1 MPQKQMLVRPY
12 RTDDEGSLV
21 SLWQVCE
28 LTVPWNNPHKDI
40 ARKLQV
46 QPELFLVGILDSRL
60 IATVMGGYDGH
71 RGWINYLAV
80 HPDFQG
86 NGYGQEIMNSVETG
100 LREMG
105 CPKINLQIRTV
116 NDKIASFY
124 QKLGFTN
131 DHVVSMGKR
140 LEADHSLKY
149 PINYNRDHLLEISY
163 A

>member
-12 RTDDEGSLV
+12 RTDDEESLV

-86 NGYGQEIMNSVETG
+86 NGYGQGIMNSVESA

-105 CPKINLQIRTV
+105 CPKINLQIRTG
-116 NDKIASFY
+116 NDKIGSFY

-131 DHVVSMGKR
+131 DQVVSMGKR
-140 LEADHSLKY
+140 LEADHS
-149 PINYNRDHLLEISY
+149 
-163 A
+163 

>member
-1 MPQKQMLVRPY
+1 VTESSLLIRPFQTEDEDALVA
-12 RTDDEGSLV
+12 
-21 SLWQVCE
+21 LWKMCE

-46 QPELFLVGILDSRL
+46 QPELFLVGILGNSL
-60 IATVMGGYDGH
+60 IATVMGGYEGH

-80 HPDFQG
+80 HPDFHG
-86 NGYGQEIMNSVETG
+86 KGYGQGIMNSVETV

-105 CPKINLQIRTV
+105 CPKINLQIRTG

-140 LEADHSLKY
+140 LEADHS
-149 PINYNRDHLLEISY
+149 
-163 A
+163 

>member
-12 RTDDEGSLV
+12 RTDDEESLV

-40 ARKLQV
+40 TRKLQV

-80 HPDFQG
+80 HPEFQ
-86 NGYGQEIMNSVETG
+86 
-100 LREMG
+100 
-105 CPKINLQIRTV
+105 V

-131 DHVVSMGKR
+131 DQVVSMGKR
-140 LEADHSLKY
+140 MEADHS
-149 PINYNRDHLLEISY
+149 
-163 A
+163 

>member
-1 MPQKQMLVRPY
+1 MTDSSLLIRPFQTEDEDALVA
-12 RTDDEGSLV
+12 
-21 SLWQVCE
+21 LWKMCE

-46 QPELFLVGILDSRL
+46 QPELFLVGILGNSL
-60 IATVMGGYDGH
+60 IATVMGGYEGH

-80 HPDFQG
+80 HPDFRE
-86 NGYGQEIMNSVETG
+86 NGYGQEIMNSVETKI
-100 LREMG
+100 REMG
-105 CPKINLQIRTV
+105 CPKINLQIRTG

-140 LEADHSLKY
+140 LEADHS
-149 PINYNRDHLLEISY
+149 
-163 A
+163 

>member
-12 RTDDEGSLV
+12 RTDDEESLV

-86 NGYGQEIMNSVETG
+86 KGYGQEIMNSVETG

-105 CPKINLQIRTV
+105 CPKINLQIRTG
-116 NDKIASFY
+116 NDKIEFFY

-131 DHVVSMGKR
+131 DQGVSMGKR
-140 LEADHSLKY
+140 MEADHS
-149 PINYNRDHLLEISY
+149 
-163 A
+163 

>member
-12 RTDDEGSLV
+12 RTDDEESLV

-86 NGYGQEIMNSVETG
+86 KGYGQEIMNSVETG

-131 DHVVSMGKR
+131 DQVVSMGKR
-140 LEADHSLKY
+140 MEADHS
-149 PINYNRDHLLEISY
+149 
-163 A
+163 

>member
-12 RTDDEGSLV
+12 RTDDEESLV

-86 NGYGQEIMNSVETG
+86 NGYGQGIMNSVETA

-105 CPKINLQIRTV
+105 CPKINLQIRTG
-116 NDKIASFY
+116 NDKIGSFY

-131 DHVVSMGKR
+131 DQVVSMGKR
-140 LEADHSLKY
+140 LEADHS
-149 PINYNRDHLLEISY
+149 
-163 A
+163 

>member
-1 MPQKQMLVRPY
+1 MTESPLLIRPFQTEDEDALVA
-12 RTDDEGSLV
+12 
-21 SLWQVCE
+21 LWKMCE

-46 QPELFLVGILDSRL
+46 QPELFLVGILDSSL
-60 IATVMGGYDGH
+60 IATVMGGYEGH

-86 NGYGQEIMNSVETG
+86 KEYGQEIMNSVETG

-105 CPKINLQIRTV
+105 CPKINLQIRTG

-140 LEADHSLKY
+140 LEADHS
-149 PINYNRDHLLEISY
+149 
-163 A
+163 

>member
-1 MPQKQMLVRPY
+1 MTESSLLIRPFQTEDEDALVA
-12 RTDDEGSLV
+12 
-21 SLWQVCE
+21 LWKMCE

-46 QPELFLVGILDSRL
+46 QPELFLVGILDSSL
-60 IATVMGGYDGH
+60 IATVMGGYEGH
-71 RGWINYLAV
+71 RGWINFLAV
-80 HPDFQG
+80 HPDFQE

-105 CPKINLQIRTV
+105 CPKINLQIRTG
-116 NDKIASFY
+116 NNKIASFY

-140 LEADHSLKY
+140 LEADHS
-149 PINYNRDHLLEISY
+149 
-163 A
+163 